1 MTVPPP
7 QGPVPPHPVP
17 QGPVPPHPVPQGPV
31 APHPGAPLPPLV
43 SPHGAAWLR
52 SPVALG
58 KATAALLGLVI
69 AADVF
74 ALWADNTMFAVSGA
88 LADGEFGDAVQ
99 RRADHA
105 DSLYAVAGNAQ
116 MVTLVAAVVVYLIW
130 FLRVRVNAEVFN
142 PFGHTKSRAWAGWGW
157 FVPVVNLWFP
167 RRIMLDIWDAS
178 GPAGARNGR
187 GLVQTWWTF
196 WIIGL
201 LANRASFTA
210 YRKAETAQEI
220 QDAVGK
226 VIFADL
232 LDIVTAGLA
241 ILVVLRLTRMQDRKA
256 HEGPGA
262 HGV

>member
-1 MTVPPP
+1 MTMPPS
-7 QGPVPPHPVP
+7 QGPVPPQPMP
-17 QGPVPPHPVPQGPV
+17 QGPVSPLPL
-31 APHPGAPLPPLV
+31 APLPPLAP
-43 SPHGAAWLR
+43 PHGAAWLR

-69 AADVF
+69 AADLF
-74 ALWADNTMFAVSGA
+74 ALWADNTMLDVTGA

-105 DSLYAVAGNAQ
+105 DSLYAIAGNAQ
-116 MVTLVAAVVVYLIW
+116 MLTLVAAVVVYLIW

-220 QDAVGK
+220 RDAVGQ
-226 VIFADL
+226 VMVADL

-256 HEGPGA
+256 HEGPLA
-262 HGV
+262 HGA